1 MREAV
6 AKAIHLSGLPFLIR
20 HAIAR
25 SRATIVHYHAPR
37 PEVLDRHLAWLA
49 RRYAFIPLERLVQA
63 IHARDWSGIPPYA
76 LVVTLDDGHMTNRA
90 ALDVFRRHGVV
101 PTLYLCSQ
109 IAGTRRH
116 FWFRF
121 PAADVD
127 ALMRLPTHER
137 LRRLAAAGYSP
148 TAQYPE
154 AERQALSREE
164 IAEMADG
171 VEFGS
176 HSRFHPVLTMC
187 SDQECAEEIVVS
199 HAEVEALTGRR
210 CDHFAYPNGDYTER
224 EIELVRSAGYRSAR
238 TIDVGWNGAN
248 TDPYRLKVTGV
259 ADDASVHRLAA
270 QLSGVMGYLRYLR
283 RGSLRGRWPT
293 ILPEQRRPFMAT
305 ATAEKARSGSPPAFI
320 VGLGENGY
328 GVLRSLARE
337 RVRAVGFAT
346 RPEDFG
352 RCSRYCETQALPDS
366 LDDRQTVRALI
377 ERARNGAGKPVLFP
391 TSDRHTSILARHRE
405 ALAPHFH
412 FHWVEEEALRH
423 IVDKARMSRVCGN
436 AGVLTPRT
444 HVVGLDEDLAGPAEG
459 LSFPCLIKPNRSFDT
474 PFPADIKN
482 VIVRSPA
489 EFLALYREHPEL
501 RGATICQEIIEGG
514 DDAIFQCT
522 ALIRASGEV
531 GALFCARKLHQFRPG
546 YGVMC
551 FGRSEENDAVAA
563 LTLRLLRALQYRG
576 LASLEFKRRARDG
589 RYYFIE
595 MNPRLPWYNSLFL
608 AGGVNLPYLAYRD
621 LAGGPRPQPAVP
633 RQRDGIHWISFKLNL
648 GWLLLSPGKARA
660 RLLSWLR
667 SLARARSCA
676 WFDWRDPMP
685 FLRATTNLVVRLCQ
699 ELYAGIAEHSRAAA
713 RGWFERHAK

>member
-1 MREAV
+1 VREIV
-6 AKAIHLSGLPFLIR
+6 AKAIHLSGLPFLVR

-25 SRATIVHYHAPR
+25 NRATIVHYHEPR

-49 RRYAFIPLERLVQA
+49 RRYTFIPLERLVQA

-76 LVVTLDDGHMTNRA
+76 LVVTLDDGYRTNRA
-90 ALDVFRRHGVV
+90 ALDVFRKHGVV

-116 FWFRF
+116 FWFKF
-121 PAADVD
+121 PAADID
-127 ALMRLPTHER
+127 ALTRLPTQER
-137 LRRLAAAGYSP
+137 LQRLAEVGYSP
-148 TAQYPE
+148 TTQHPE

-164 IAEMADG
+164 IAELANG

-199 HAEVEALTGRR
+199 RTEVEALTGRH

-248 TDPYRLKVTGV
+248 ADPYRLKVTGV

-270 QLSGVMGYLRYLR
+270 QLSGAMGYLRYLR

-293 ILPEQRRPFMAT
+293 ILPEKRRPSMVT
-305 ATAEKARSGSPPAFI
+305 ATAEKACIGSPPAFI
-320 VGLGENGY
+320 MGLGENGY
-328 GVLRSLARE
+328 GILRGLARE
-337 RVRAVGFAT
+337 RVRAVGFET
-346 RPEDFG
+346 RPEEFG
-352 RCSRYCETQALPDS
+352 RHSRYCETHALPDS
-366 LDDRQTVRALI
+366 LDDRRIVQALI
-377 ERARNGAGKPVLFP
+377 ERAGNATGKPVLFP
-391 TSDRHTSILARHRE
+391 TSDYHTSLLARHRE
-405 ALAPHFH
+405 ELSRHFQ
-412 FHWVEEEALRH
+412 FHWVEEESLRH

-436 AGVLTPRT
+436 AGVLAPRT
-444 HVVGLDEDLAGPAEG
+444 HVTRPDEDLAGLAEG

-489 EFLALYREHPEL
+489 ELLAFYQAHPEL
-501 RGATICQEIIEGG
+501 RGATVCQEIIEGG

-531 GALFCARKLHQFRPG
+531 GAVFCARKLHQYRPG

-551 FGRSEENDAVAA
+551 FGRSEENDVVAA

-576 LASLEFKRRARDG
+576 LASLEFKRRAQDD

-608 AGGVNLPYLAYRD
+608 GAGVNLPYLAYLD
-621 LAGGPRPQPAVP
+621 LAGGPRSHPIVV
-633 RQRDGIHWISFKLNL
+633 RQRDGVHWISFKLNL
-648 GWLLLSPGKARA
+648 GWLLMSPGKIRV

-667 SLARARSCA
+667 SLARARSYA
-676 WFDWRDPMP
+676 WLDWRDPMP
-685 FLRATTNLVVRLCQ
+685 FLRATTNLAARLCQ
-699 ELYAGIAEHSRAAA
+699 ELYAAIAEHSRAE
-713 RGWFERHAK
+713 RGRFERHAK